1 MKLLT
6 LSQFLSMFDTKS
18 KSTSSS
24 SKSFAE
30 FMKNAQVKSGNK
42 YTPLNEYMK
51 RQNIASDDMKLLYH
65 HIMNRNE
72 YLTRFYNKSLEVN
85 DIKITEKQM
94 PKSYLDNNASVNY
107 KNIIRNIHFRNIL
120 QKTKSEFENIHSFLD
135 VLFDLYLREIID
147 YKIVTPSAIHYLRNG
162 RIGSVFSSFYF
173 RASIMN
179 PYLVY
184 SLNMSVLKGSKIFT
198 PTLGW
203 TSYAYGFCECHH
215 TTEYVGVDVI
225 PDVCQKTDEF
235 IRIMYPAMKHEIICK
250 PSEDLLLDSRF
261 LKKYRGHFDT
271 VFFSP
276 PYYQLE
282 LYPGVNQS
290 TERYKTYQDWLSGYW
305 HNTIKLCHHVLEKN
319 GTLCYILSADYKN
332 DNAKNGKT
340 ILQDMNEITKEMFT
354 LKMILPMHNKNV
366 HVTDSQTKEKI
377 MIFTKNG

>member
-6 LSQFLSMFDTKS
+6 LSQFLSLFNTKS
-18 KSTSSS
+18 NL

-30 FMKNAQVKSGNK
+30 FVKKAQVKSGDK

-51 RQNIASDDMKLLYH
+51 RQNIALDDMKLLYS

-85 DIKITEKQM
+85 DNKITEKQM
-94 PKSYLDNNASVNY
+94 PKSHLDNNASVNY

-120 QKTKSEFENIHSFLD
+120 QKTKSEFENIHTFLD

-147 YKIVTPSAIHYLRNG
+147 YKILTPSAIHYLRNG

-203 TSYAYGFCECHH
+203 TSYAYGFCECSH

-225 PDVCQKTDEF
+225 QDVCQKTDEF
-235 IRIMYPAMKHEIICK
+235 IRILYPTMKHEIICK
-250 PSEDLLLDSRF
+250 PSEDLLLDCRF

-290 TERYKTYQDWLSGYW
+290 TERYKTYEDWLSGYW
-305 HNTIKLCHHVLEKN
+305 HNTIELCHHVLEKN

-332 DNAKNGKT
+332 NDAKNGKT
-340 ILQDMNEITKEMFT
+340 ILQDMNQITKEMFT
-354 LKMILPMHNKNV
+354 LKMILPMYNKNV

>member
-6 LSQFLSMFDTKS
+6 LSRFLSMFHS
-18 KSTSSS
+18 KSN
-24 SKSFAE
+24 SKSFEE
-30 FMKNAQVKSGNK
+30 FIKNAQVKSGNK
-42 YTPLNEYMK
+42 YIPLNEYIK
-51 RQNIASDDMKLLYH
+51 RQNIELNDIKLLYS
-65 HIMNRNE
+65 HIMNRDE
-72 YLTRFYNKSLEVN
+72 YLTRFYNKSLYIDVDN
-85 DIKITEKQM
+85 IKITDKQM
-94 PKSYLDNNASVNY
+94 PKSYLDNNALVNY

-120 QKTKSEFENIHSFLD
+120 QKTKSGYNNIHSFLD
-135 VLFDLYLREIID
+135 ILFDLYLKEIID
-147 YKIVTPSAIHYLRNG
+147 YKLLTPSAIHYLRNG

-203 TSYAYGFCECHH
+203 TSYAYGFLECPF
-215 TTEYVGVDVI
+215 TKEYVGVDVI

-235 IRIMYPAMKHEIICK
+235 IRTLYPKIKHEIFCK
-250 PSEDLLLDSRF
+250 PSEDLLLDSLF

-276 PYYQLE
+276 PYYELE

-290 TERYKTYQDWLSGYW
+290 TTRYKTYEDWISGYW
-305 HNTIKLCHHVLEKN
+305 LNTIKLCYHVLEKN
-319 GTLCYILSADYKN
+319 GTLCYILSAGY
-332 DNAKNGKT
+332 NANT
-340 ILQDMNEITKEMFT
+340 NHANANANILQDMNKITKEYFT
-354 LKMILPMHNKNV
+354 LKSILPMHNKNV

-377 MIFTKNG
+377 MIFIKNDF